1 MMRGMGN
8 MQGMMKQVQ
17 KMQKE
22 MAKAQEALN
31 EKEFIGEATN
41 QLVTA
46 TFTGDRTMKD
56 LTIKEDVV
64 DPEDVDM
71 LQDLVIMA
79 VNDALVKIEKETEA
93 TLGKYTK
100 GMPGAPARRGPARHR
115 LQSSPT
121 RSQPPRCTRS

>member
-31 EKEFIGEATN
+31 EKES
-41 QLVTA
+41 
-46 TFTGDRTMKD
+46 
-56 LTIKEDVV
+56 
-64 DPEDVDM
+64 
-71 LQDLVIMA
+71 
-79 VNDALVKIEKETEA
+79 EA

-100 GMPGAPARRGPARHR
+100 GMPGF
-115 LQSSPT
+115 
-121 RSQPPRCTRS
+121 

>member
-1 MMRGMGN
+1 M
-8 MQGMMKQVQ
+8 
-17 KMQKE
+17 
-22 MAKAQEALN
+22 
-31 EKEFIGEATN
+31 
-41 QLVTA
+41 TA

-79 VNDALVKIEKETEA
+79 VNDALVKLKKTEA

-100 GMPGAPARRGPARHR
+100 GMPGF
-115 LQSSPT
+115 
-121 RSQPPRCTRS
+121 

>member
-1 MMRGMGN
+1 MIN
-8 MQGMMKQVQ
+8 MKESRNYDARNGQHARHDETST

-100 GMPGAPARRGPARHR
+100 GMPGF
-115 LQSSPT
+115 
-121 RSQPPRCTRS
+121 

>member
-22 MAKAQEALN
+22 MEQAQAALN

-46 TFTGDRTMKD
+46 IFTGDKRLKD
-56 LTIKEDVV
+56 MTIKEEIVDADDV
-64 DPEDVDM
+64 EM
-71 LQDLVIMA
+71 LQDLIVMA
-79 VNDALVKIEKETEA
+79 VNDGLVKIEKETEA
-93 TLGKYTK
+93 TMGKYTK
-100 GMPGAPARRGPARHR
+100 GLPGF
-115 LQSSPT
+115 
-121 RSQPPRCTRS
+121 